1 MPDSPSLR
9 PSPGATSPPPGF
21 PEVFPKVFPKVF
33 PEVFPKAFGT
43 GAADSPAPIPR
54 ESVPRN
60 PLPRPPIPFPAPPA
74 PTLPRTASRSA
85 RPIPFRPPS
94 FRPTPH
100 RNDRRKDPRE
110 VPWGLPLLLGRLTEI
125 SGSGASG
132 VLSCALGLI
141 AEAQRDEARYGPP
154 AWVGSTGSLF
164 FPPDAVR
171 AGVSPE
177 RLVLLRLP
185 SPSARFHAATTLVR
199 SGAFGLVVVDL
210 ADSGRAPSDLAPID
224 LDGIDLDG
232 IGFPGNDRTG
242 GRGTLRNGGGIPPL
256 ARLAGLAHRHCSAVV
271 ALTEKPATAP
281 SLDPRV
287 LGRYDANHAGDGL
300 RLTVVKD
307 KRRGDDPLSRPPLPP
322 GFRFTEECD
331 VPSGMC

>member
-21 PEVFPKVFPKVF
+21 PEVFPKVF
-33 PEVFPKAFGT
+33 GT
-43 GAADSPAPIPR
+43 GAADSPAPLPR

-60 PLPRPPIPFPAPPA
+60 PRPPIPFPSPPA
-74 PTLPRTASRSA
+74 PTPPRTASRSA
-85 RPIPFRPPS
+85 RPIPFRP
-94 FRPTPH
+94 THH
-100 RNDRRKDPRE
+100 RNDCRKDPRE

-232 IGFPGNDRTG
+232 IGFPGTDRTG
-242 GRGTLRNGGGIPPL
+242 RRGTLRNGGGIPPL

-307 KRRGDDPLSRPPLPP
+307 KRRGDDPLAHPPLPP

>member
-1 MPDSPSLR
+1 MHDSPPLQ
-9 PSPGATSPPPGF
+9 PFPGTTSPPPGLPEIF
-21 PEVFPKVFPKVF
+21 GPEV
-33 PEVFPKAFGT
+33 FGT
-43 GAADSPAPIPR
+43 GAVDSPEPISRESIPR
-54 ESVPRN
+54 NLVPRS
-60 PLPRPPIPFPAPPA
+60 PIPFPSPSA
-74 PTLPRTASRSA
+74 PTPSRSDSRSA
-85 RPIPFRPPS
+85 RPIPFRHPS
-94 FRPTPH
+94 FRPPSH
-100 RNDRRKDPRE
+100 RTDRRKDPGE

-132 VLSCALGLI
+132 VLSCALGLV
-141 AEAQRDEARYGPP
+141 AEAQRNEARYGPP

-185 SPSARFHAATTLVR
+185 SPAARFHAATTLAR

-210 ADSGRAPSDLAPID
+210 ADSGRAPADLAPTD
-224 LDGIDLDG
+224 FAGTDPAG
-232 IGFPGNDRTG
+232 PRRTG
-242 GRGTLRNGGGIPPL
+242 ERGAPRNGGGIPPL
-256 ARLAGLAHRHCSAVV
+256 ARLAGLAHRNRSAVV

-287 LGRYDANHAGDGL
+287 LGRYDASHAEDGL
-300 RLTVVKD
+300 LLTVVKD
-307 KRRGDDPLSRPPLPP
+307 KRRGDDPLSHPPFPP

>member
-1 MPDSPSLR
+1 MPDSPSLQ
-9 PSPGATSPPPGF
+9 PFPGATSPPPGL
-21 PEVFPKVFPKVF
+21 PEIFG
-33 PEVFPKAFGT
+33 PEIFGT
-43 GAADSPAPIPR
+43 GATDSPEPVPR
-54 ESVPRN
+54 ESLPRN
-60 PLPRPPIPFPAPPA
+60 PAPRSPIPFPSPPPSPSA
-74 PTLPRTASRSA
+74 PTPPRTASRSA
-85 RPIPFRPPS
+85 RPIPFRHPS
-94 FRPTPH
+94 LRPSSH
-100 RNDRRKDPRE
+100 RTDRRRDPGE
-110 VPWGLPLLLGRLTEI
+110 APWGLPLLLGRLTEI

-171 AGVSPE
+171 AGAAPE

-210 ADSGRAPSDLAPID
+210 ADSGGAPTDLAEPD
-224 LDGIDLDG
+224 LDGTR
-232 IGFPGNDRTG
+232 RTG
-242 GRGTLRNGGGIPPL
+242 ERGALRNGGGIPPL
-256 ARLAGLAHRHCSAVV
+256 ARLAGLAHRHRSAVV

-287 LGRYDANHAGDGL
+287 LGRYDASHAEDGL
-300 RLTVVKD
+300 LLTVVKD
-307 KRRGDDPLSRPPLPP
+307 KRRGDDPLSQPPFPP

>member
-9 PSPGATSPPPGF
+9 PFPGATSPPPDL
-21 PEVFPKVFPKVF
+21 PKVFPRV
-33 PEVFPKAFGT
+33 FGT
-43 GAADSPAPIPR
+43 GAADSPEPLSR
-54 ESVPRN
+54 EPVPRN
-60 PLPRPPIPFPAPPA
+60 PAPESPLPFPVTFPVASPSAPA
-74 PTLPRTASRSA
+74 PPRTASRSA
-85 RPIPFRPPS
+85 RPIPFRPPA
-94 FRPTPH
+94 FRPNPHRNDH

-110 VPWGLPLLLGRLTEI
+110 VPWGLPLLVGRLTEI

-141 AEAQRDEARYGPP
+141 AEAQGDEARYGPP
-154 AWVGSTGSLF
+154 AWVGSAGSLF

-185 SPSARFHAATTLVR
+185 SPATRFHAATTLVR

-210 ADSGRAPSDLAPID
+210 ADSGRAPID
-224 LDGIDLDG
+224 LTPSDLDG
-232 IGFPGNDRTG
+232 IGFPGTDRAG
-242 GRGTLRNGGGIPPL
+242 GRGALRNGNGIPPL
-256 ARLAGLAHRHCSAVV
+256 ARLAGLARRHRSAVV

-307 KRRGDDPLSRPPLPP
+307 KRRGDDPLSHPPFPP
-322 GFRFTEECD
+322 GFRFSEECD